1 MIRAHFQRDDAGDFQ
16 SFRITG
22 HAESAPHGEDLVCA
36 GVSALVVACENSL
49 TLQGVDIE
57 TTADDE
63 GVFVAL
69 KPNNDEKQ
77 KLTGNIIVYTLLI
90 GLKAIA
96 ASDDEKYLEVLD

>member
-1 MIRAHFQRDDAGDFQ
+1 MIHAHFQRNNAGDFE
-16 SFRITG
+16 SFRVTG
-22 HAESAPHGEDLVCA
+22 HADSAPYGEDLVCA

-63 GVFVAL
+63 GVFVAV
-69 KPNNDEKQ
+69 KPKNNKEQ
-77 KLTGNIIVYTLLI
+77 RMIGNIIIETLHI

-96 ASDDEKYLEVLD
+96 ATNDDYLEILD